1 MAPRLIPAGLLF
13 VSSCADERPPSGG
26 RKDSIPPKLKAA
38 EPTNKSLNF
47 QSDKIK
53 LHFSEFI
60 QQTLDPKEILIS
72 PPLNKKP
79 KISVDGK
86 TVTVVFKSKLKENTT
101 YTINFGDAIKDINE
115 GNILKNFTYV
125 FATGPILDSARISG
139 TVTNMAES
147 NSLSD
152 IVISLYP
159 VDSTNGILHS
169 TPFYFSK
176 TDKNGSYT
184 IDNVHSGTYNIYAL
198 KDQNQN
204 YKYDQADELIGFVDS
219 TVTLTDSS
227 KARVSL
233 SVFLS
238 GSNRPKFTDALGIA
252 PGKVLIA
259 YNAPIKTLKLNS
271 DLLSSNDVVE
281 INDRKDSITYWY
293 SYPYKKKMLLSLVAN
308 DTISDSATVDL
319 KSFDKDSTNN
329 DKKYSLSIESQ
340 VTRQDTSRKT
350 IAIKPILSPFKP
362 ILLTFSRPVDSIDA
376 NKRLLVINDSTSK
389 KDSVV
394 FSLDKKTRRHFTMD
408 YPQLEKTPY
417 TLLIPDSA
425 FQDHFGW
432 WNKKI
437 TYRWN
442 SDSYDNYGNM
452 ILKLKFDHPEKYY
465 VLKIL
470 DQDNKPIESFYYVG
484 NQEKT
489 ITIKNVKVGMYH
501 LQAIDDSNQNGEW
514 DSGDF
519 TKKLQPEK
527 IINFRDSYE
536 VKGNWDLEIEVKL

>member
-26 RKDSIPPKLKAA
+26 RKDSIAPKLKAA

-147 NSLSD
+147 NSLND

-169 TPFYFSK
+169 TPFYFAK

-227 KARVSL
+227 KAKVSL
-233 SVFLS
+233 SIFLS
-238 GSNRPKFTDALGIA
+238 GSNRPKFTDAFGIA

-271 DLLSSNDVVE
+271 DLLSSNDIVE
-281 INDRKDSITYWY
+281 INDRKDSITYWF

-329 DKKYSLSIESQ
+329 DKKYTLSIESQ
-340 VTRQDTSRKT
+340 STRQDTSHKSV
-350 IAIKPILSPFKP
+350 AFKPILSPFKP

-376 NKRLLVINDSTSK
+376 NKRLVIINDSTSK
-389 KDSVV
+389 KDSIVL
-394 FSLDKKTRRHFTMD
+394 SLDKKTRRHFTMD

-442 SDSYDNYGNM
+442 SDAYDNYGNI

-470 DQDNKPIESFYYVG
+470 DQDNKPIETFYYVG

-527 IINFRDSYE
+527 IINFRDTYE